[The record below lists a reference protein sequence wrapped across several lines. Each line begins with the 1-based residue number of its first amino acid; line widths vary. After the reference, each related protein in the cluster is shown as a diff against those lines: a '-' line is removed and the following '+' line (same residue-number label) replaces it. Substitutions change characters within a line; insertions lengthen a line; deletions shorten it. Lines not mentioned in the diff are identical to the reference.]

1 MGGYFFDTF
10 NSYDWV
16 WIVSIALAMMAAA
29 APGQAAGQH
38 AMAAVGVSAL
48 GLAWIHDRCDRFS
61 AEFLRAMADFGL
73 YSPLLFFVFSD

>member
-1 MGGYFFDTF
+1 MSWLDISLGL
-10 NSYDWV
+10 S
-16 WIVSIALAMMAAA
+16 AMVAAVAFGQTA
-29 APGQAAGQH
+29 AQH